1 MNIGCN
7 YSPSMRLGKPR
18 KHRNLDG
25 TVKREVSPVGSYG
38 PLGARFDLIPRTTSH
53 AYESSPEPTDP
64 FFFGPSTPE
73 FNYQDG
79 FIANT
84 FSGSRSPACSEGAV
98 SLVSA
103 WPNDEHMMYG
113 NQTDVLVPLPQ
124 QLSQQHTP
132 VHGHAPPTSMRSQ
145 SEIYPSLH
153 AQHPSPNTSQQFLG
167 MPHNMFASQ
176 EKALDS
182 SSPMLAPLP
191 TPPASAS
198 SSGHDCTLSAFQ
210 TLNNLYAP
218 PALQAPAGSFTSTTD
233 GSPSLE
239 SILSTNKAAVDNLY
253 ALLNCDCTSNP
264 HFSATISLTIT
275 KILSWFQAIARAHD
289 HHRSLPLSLET
300 QMEIYTQPR
309 ALDTE
314 AECAHRTNLVLA
326 ELCRIEKLIDKFAER
341 YCRHGS
347 TCGGPAELDIKSGV
361 HLSMEAS
368 LRTRVRDTFRITMA
382 VAPESVK
389 RRMASSRTTHSRV
402 RVNTV

>member
-1 MNIGCN
+1 M
-7 YSPSMRLGKPR
+7 
-18 KHRNLDG
+18 
-25 TVKREVSPVGSYG
+25 KREASPVGSYG
-38 PLGARFDLIPRTTSH
+38 PPGARFDLIPRTTSH
-53 AYESSPEPTDP
+53 VYESSPEPADP

-73 FNYQDG
+73 FNYHDG
-79 FIANT
+79 FVTNA

-113 NQTDVLVPLPQ
+113 NQRDVFVPVPQ
-124 QLSQQHTP
+124 QISQQQTP
-132 VHGHAPPTSMRSQ
+132 VHGNARSTSQ
-145 SEIYPSLH
+145 SEIYPTLDT
-153 AQHPSPNTSQQFLG
+153 QHPSPNTSQQFLG
-167 MPHNMFASQ
+167 MEHNMFAPQ
-176 EKALDS
+176 DKDLDS

-198 SSGHDCTLSAFQ
+198 LSGHDCTLSAFQ

-218 PALQAPAGSFTSTTD
+218 PALQASTGNFTSTTD
-233 GSPSLE
+233 GSTSLE

-253 ALLNCDCTSNP
+253 ALLNCGCTSNP
-264 HFSATISLTIT
+264 HFSATISLAIT
-275 KILSWFQAIARAHD
+275 KVLSWFQAIARAHD
-289 HHRSLPLSLET
+289 HYRSLLPSLET
-300 QMEIYTQPR
+300 QMEVFTQPR
-309 ALDTE
+309 TSDTE
-314 AECAHRTNLVLA
+314 PECAHRTNLVLA

-347 TCGGPAELDIKSGV
+347 TCSGPAELDIKSSV
-361 HLSMEAS
+361 YLSMEAS